1 MAGFIAR
8 EHFLL
13 CYCNEHWRVF
23 HVMCNL
29 FGIFIY
35 GTPIGVYVNGWTYC
49 GCEEHSFGKEHN
61 MEEESV
67 VVKAYR

>member
-1 MAGFIAR
+1 
-8 EHFLL
+8 
-13 CYCNEHWRVF
+13 
-23 HVMCNL
+23 MCNL

-49 GCEEHSFGKEHN
+49 GCEEHSFVKEHN